1 MKGVAI
7 IAYCIDLCGT
17 FLGQIGYLLMKKAL
31 LHAEDNIAKS
41 VEIGVKKVRSPY
53 CTWRYIIGLL
63 LLVISALIHAAT
75 LPFVDLVLIST
86 LTAVGIIISTLL
98 AIRYLKEKFI
108 CKYDLPS
115 FILII
120 LGCTTIVALSNQEE
134 TEYSPERIK
143 GLLTSA
149 QYAISGIFYFIVAV
163 STYCI
168 YR

>member
-7 IAYCIDLCGT
+7 IAYCIDLFGT
-17 FLGQIGYLLMKKAL
+17 FLAQIGYLLMKQAL
-31 LHAEDNIAKS
+31 LHAESNIARNFDD
-41 VEIGVKKVRSPY
+41 ETGVKKARSPY
-53 CTWRYIIGLL
+53 CTWRYIIGLI
-63 LLVISALIHAAT
+63 LLVISAVIHAAT

-98 AIRYLKEKFI
+98 AIRYLQEKFI

-134 TEYSPERIK
+134 TDYSPERIK
-143 GLLTSA
+143 DLLTSA
-149 QYAISGIFYFIVAV
+149 
-163 STYCI
+163 
-168 YR
+168 